1 MKGISTE
8 EIMQIGL
15 KLASWE
21 KIPPDSAIHINGTD
35 IKKIFVSVDINQSD
49 IYLAK
54 TLKCDC
60 VLTHHPIGISLL
72 QFHQVF
78 DRHVKYMVDSGIKRK
93 NAILLVKKLKEKV
106 ELRSHSAIYDDIVST
121 SKLLKIPLLNIH
133 QPLDE
138 YMRQVILRKI
148 EISKLVS
155 VSDLVNA
162 IGAIPEFKN
171 SLTRI
176 TVCNGKPTNNLG
188 KWVLVVAAGSNGGF
202 DIAKS
207 YFENGIST
215 VIYLHIDYNELIKLR
230 QANGNWNLVVLGHLA
245 GDSIGMNAICN
256 ALEKLGLSV
265 IKRGIIDS

>member
-1 MKGISTE
+1 M
-8 EIMQIGL
+8 
-15 KLASWE
+15 
-21 KIPPDSAIHINGTD
+21 
-35 IKKIFVSVDINQSD
+35 
-49 IYLAK
+49 
-54 TLKCDC
+54 
-60 VLTHHPIGISLL
+60 
-72 QFHQVF
+72 
-78 DRHVKYMVDSGIKRK
+78 
-93 NAILLVKKLKEKV
+93 
-106 ELRSHSAIYDDIVST
+106 
-121 SKLLKIPLLNIH
+121 PLLNIH

-148 EISKLVS
+148 EMSKLVS

-188 KWVLVVAAGSNGGF
+188 KWVLVVGAGSNGGF

-207 YFENGIST
+207 YFENGITT